1 MKFEIHTYQTVDC
14 VEIVKLFYETVH
26 AVNAADYTKE
36 QLDAWTAGS
45 ETRRAFEWNL
55 SFLEHTSLTAK
66 TGGKIIG
73 FADMDDEGYLDRLYI
88 HKDYQRIGV
97 AAALVRELESHSD
110 KRSFRTFAS
119 ITAKP
124 FFKKQGYRAVKEQQ
138 VNRNGI
144 LLTNFLMV
152 KEL

>member
-55 SFLEHTSLTAK
+55 
-66 TGGKIIG
+66 
-73 FADMDDEGYLDRLYI
+73 
-88 HKDYQRIGV
+88 
-97 AAALVRELESHSD
+97 
-110 KRSFRTFAS
+110 
-119 ITAKP
+119 
-124 FFKKQGYRAVKEQQ
+124 
-138 VNRNGI
+138 
-144 LLTNFLMV
+144 
-152 KEL
+152 